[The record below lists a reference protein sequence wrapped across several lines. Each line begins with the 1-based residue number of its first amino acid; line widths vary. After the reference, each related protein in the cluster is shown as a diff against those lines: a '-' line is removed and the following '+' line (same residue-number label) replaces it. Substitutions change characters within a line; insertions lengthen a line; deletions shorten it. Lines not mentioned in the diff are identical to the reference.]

1 MSAAAAVAAASQRR
15 QREIVAAFAGAGA
28 VDAEHARTAEELGVR
43 DRLHAMRHL
52 QDRGVLHLA
61 AAGRYWVDL
70 AAWQALRHRR
80 RRIALVIALIAAL
93 AALLASG
100 ALAAWLP
107 AVIAR

>member
-1 MSAAAAVAAASQRR
+1 MSAAGAVAAVSQRR

-28 VDAEHARTAEELGVR
+28 INAAHARSPEELGVR

-61 AAGRYWVDL
+61 APGRYWVDL
-70 AAWQALRHRR
+70 AAWEASRQQRR
-80 RRIALVIALIAAL
+80 RMALVIALIAAL

>member
-1 MSAAAAVAAASQRR
+1 MSAAGAVAAASQRR

-28 VDAEHARTAEELGVR
+28 TDAAHARAPEELGVR

-52 QDRGVLHLA
+52 QDHGVLHLA
-61 AAGRYWVDL
+61 GPGHYWVDL
-70 AAWQALRHRR
+70 AAWQALRDRR
-80 RRIALVIALIAAL
+80 RRIALVIALVAAL

-107 AVIAR
+107 SVIAR

>member
-1 MSAAAAVAAASQRR
+1 MSAAAAAVAASQRR

-28 VDAEHARTAEELGVR
+28 IDAAHARSPEELGVH

-52 QDRGVLHLA
+52 QERGVLQLA
-61 AAGRYWVDL
+61 APGRYWVDL
-70 AAWQALRHRR
+70 PAWQASRQQRR
-80 RRIALVIALIAAL
+80 RGALVIALIVAL

-107 AVIAR
+107 SVIAR